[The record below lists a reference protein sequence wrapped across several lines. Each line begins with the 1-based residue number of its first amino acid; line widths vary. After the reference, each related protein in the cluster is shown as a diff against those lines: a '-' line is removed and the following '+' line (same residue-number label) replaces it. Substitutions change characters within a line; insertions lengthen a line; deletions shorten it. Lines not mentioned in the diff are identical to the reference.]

1 MAKANSKDN
10 GQEAAE
16 DFEFEPKGSPKAL
29 LTAANRIVA
38 LAKRRKAINEEILA
52 IREDLVAKGWSKR
65 GFDAAVAYS
74 KLDPE
79 KRAGIDETY
88 AAARAQLG
96 VGFAPELNFAAPAA
110 RKGKGAED
118 RAAA

>member
-1 MAKANSKDN
+1 MAKANGKDDSDS
-10 GQEAAE
+10 GDTDL
-16 DFEFEPKGSPKAL
+16 DFDPKGSPKAL

-38 LAKRRKAINEEILA
+38 LEKPRKAINEEILA

-96 VGFAPELNFAAPAA
+96 IGFAPELNFAVAG
-110 RKGKGAED
+110 RKGKSAED